1 MIYVCT
7 ICAQFQDQRQPKFV
21 HALNE
26 LSDGYGYFKID
37 AVYFVFHRKFLKLCF
52 SSDILTLH
60 LMFCSDRGFPIDAF
74 YRYYRY

>member
-26 LSDGYGYFKID
+26 LSDGYD
-37 AVYFVFHRKFLKLCF
+37 VF
-52 SSDILTLH
+52 
-60 LMFCSDRGFPIDAF
+60 
-74 YRYYRY
+74 